1 MRQQTKKEEFLTS
14 VKNVISSFEYK
25 SAFEAGYNAI
35 FSILNG
41 DDFEWVKSTLKTVR
55 DHLTPEN
62 GYNAQSGW
70 NKTHDALNFEM
81 GFMVGTHSAIT
92 KYCVSNNL
100 LDYSV
105 EKTIKAIITLET
117 KGAMSVCKLM
127 WTNDTNDDRYN
138 YNSHIA
144 NLINQIKNNNDFILS
159 LVKKFYINSFNHQ

>member
-1 MRQQTKKEEFLTS
+1 MQRQTKKEEFLTS
-14 VKNVISSFEYK
+14 VKNIISSFEYK

-41 DDFEWVKSTLKTVR
+41 DDFEWVKFTLKTVR

-81 GFMVGTHSAIT
+81 GFMVGTHSAII

-100 LDYSV
+100 HDYSV

-127 WTNDTNDDRYN
+127 WTNDITDDRYN

-144 NLINQIKNNNDFILS
+144 NMIDQIKNNNDFILS